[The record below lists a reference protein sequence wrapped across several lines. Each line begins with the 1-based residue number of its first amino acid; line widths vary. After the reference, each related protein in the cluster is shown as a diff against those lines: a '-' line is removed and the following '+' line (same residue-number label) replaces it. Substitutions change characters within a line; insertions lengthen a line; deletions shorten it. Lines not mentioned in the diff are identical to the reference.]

1 MMHDDTH
8 DDAND
13 EDDVPR
19 RLEGVSRYVTPAG
32 MAAMRAELAFLL
44 RDERPRIVDIV
55 SWAAGNGDRSENGD
69 YIYGKKRLRE
79 IDRRVR
85 FLTRRTEKAIVVDP
99 AAQTQRDRV
108 FFGATVSYVTE
119 ADEERTVAIVGVD
132 EADLAAGQ
140 VSLASPVARALLG
153 GRVGDEVRLLTPAGP
168 EMIEILRI
176 AYPGLDVPDR
186 CAPVPAV

>member
-1 MMHDDTH
+1 MTHDDM

-19 RLEGVSRYVTPAG
+19 RLAGVSRYVTPAG
-32 MAAMRAELAFLL
+32 MAAMRAELASLM
-44 RDERPRIVDIV
+44 REERPRIVDIV

-69 YIYGKKRLRE
+69 YLYGKKRLRE

-85 FLTRRTEKAIVVDP
+85 FLTRRIEKAIVVDP

-140 VSLASPVARALLG
+140 VSLASPVAHALLG
-153 GRVGDEVRLLTPAGP
+153 GRVGDEVRLLTPSGP

-176 AYPGLDVPDR
+176 AYPACDVPDR
-186 CAPVPAV
+186 CASAPAV